1 MNYPN
6 QPYVGYKTFQ
16 SGLKHVLLA
25 GFLVAPGTGG
35 DVSAQNIERLK
46 APLERHVNPFV
57 PIQVNTVQSIAPQVV
72 IAGTNEDLNHII
84 EILNPNISELAKA
97 LHVSRQAIYKWKK
110 GEPAGRD
117 SAEKLQDLAQ
127 AANVFAQAGLSVT
140 PQMLRRTVSNGQ
152 NFWEI
157 VESGGSATAAAQ
169 TLTEIVMIGQRQRAL
184 LNERLASKAKLE
196 SMDSDF
202 PVSYEDDYPSV

>member
-1 MNYPN
+1 MC
-6 QPYVGYKTFQ
+6 
-16 SGLKHVLLA
+16 SLA
-25 GFLVAPGTGG
+25 SPGTGG
-35 DVSAQNIERLK
+35 DRLRALPER
-46 APLERHVNPFV
+46 PGNPFV
-57 PIQVNTVQSIAPQVV
+57 PVHVTSTPQSIALQPAS
-72 IAGTNEDLNHII
+72 AGTNEDLNHII
-84 EILNPNISELAKA
+84 DILDPNISELAKA

-117 SAEKLQDLAQ
+117 SSEKLQDLAQ
-127 AANVFAQAGLSVT
+127 AAIVFAQAGLSVT

-157 VESGGSATAAAQ
+157 VENGGSATAAAQ
-169 TLTEIVMIGQRQRAL
+169 TLTEIAMIGQRQRAL
-184 LNERLASKAKLE
+184 LNERLAGKAKLE